1 MRLGALEAG
10 GTKMVCA
17 IGNEHGNVIERYSL
31 PTRGGDETVR
41 EIIEYFRA
49 HPVEALGVS
58 SFGPLNLDPASPE
71 YGNITTTPKAGW
83 VNYPLRRNLA
93 EALGVPVGIDTD
105 VNGAA
110 LAEARI
116 GAGRGVDSLVYY
128 TIGTGVGG
136 GAVAAS
142 GNPTQWGDNFPPQE
156 LLEED
161 IDSNRLF
168 VYVVNGQLLHGLVH
182 PEMGHMLLRPVENDP
197 APHGFCPYHDGC
209 LEGMAKGPA
218 IEKRWGKPAAELPED
233 HIAWEIEAEYLAQM
247 CVNTIVVLSPK
258 MIVLGGGVMHQMHLF
273 PRIRRRTQE
282 LLNGYVAHSAILE
295 NIDAYIVPPALG
307 DNAGAAGS
315 LLLALDALKK
325 A

>member
-17 IGNEHGNVIERYSL
+17 IGDEHGNVIERYSL

-71 YGNITTTPKAGW
+71 YGNITTTPKGW
-83 VNYPLRRNLA
+83 ANYPLRRNLA

-116 GAGRGVDSLVYY
+116 GAGKGVDSLVYY
-128 TIGTGVGG
+128 TIGTGIGG
-136 GAVAAS
+136 GA
-142 GNPTQWGDNFPPQE
+142 
-156 LLEED
+156 
-161 IDSNRLF
+161 
-168 VYVVNGQLLHGLVH
+168 VVNGQLLHGLVH

>member
-17 IGNEHGNVIERYSL
+17 IGDEHGNVIERYSL

-41 EIIEYFRA
+41 EIIKYFRA
-49 HPVEALGVS
+49 RPVEALGVS

-83 VNYPLRRNLA
+83 ANYPLRRNLA

-116 GAGRGVDSLVYY
+116 GAGKGVDSLVYY
-128 TIGTGVGG
+128 TIGTGIGG
-136 GAVAAS
+136 GAV
-142 GNPTQWGDNFPPQE
+142 
-156 LLEED
+156 
-161 IDSNRLF
+161 
-168 VYVVNGQLLHGLVH
+168 VNDRLLHGLVH

-209 LEGMAKGPA
+209 LEGMANGPA

-247 CVNTIVVLSPK
+247 CVNTTVMLSPK
-258 MIVLGGGVMHQMHLF
+258 RIVLGGGVMHQMHLF

>member
-17 IGNEHGNVIERYSL
+17 IGDEHGNVIERYSL

-116 GAGRGVDSLVYY
+116 GAGRGVDSLVYF
-128 TIGTGVGG
+128 TIGTGIGG
-136 GAVAAS
+136 GA
-142 GNPTQWGDNFPPQE
+142 
-156 LLEED
+156 
-161 IDSNRLF
+161 
-168 VYVVNGQLLHGLVH
+168 VVNGQLLHGLVH

>member
-17 IGNEHGNVIERYSL
+17 IGDEHGNVIERYSL

-71 YGNITTTPKAGW
+71 YGNITTTPKVGW

-128 TIGTGVGG
+128 TIGTGIGG
-136 GAVAAS
+136 GA
-142 GNPTQWGDNFPPQE
+142 
-156 LLEED
+156 
-161 IDSNRLF
+161 
-168 VYVVNGQLLHGLVH
+168 VVNGQLLHGLVH

>member
-17 IGNEHGNVIERYSL
+17 IGDEHGNVIERYSL
-31 PTRGGDETVR
+31 PTRDGDETVR

-49 HPVEALGVS
+49 HPVVALGVS
-58 SFGPLNLDPASPE
+58 RFGPLNLDPASPE

-83 VNYPLRRNLA
+83 ANYPLRRNLA

-116 GAGRGVDSLVYY
+116 GAGKGVDSLVYY
-128 TIGTGVGG
+128 TIGTGIGG
-136 GAVAAS
+136 GA
-142 GNPTQWGDNFPPQE
+142 
-156 LLEED
+156 
-161 IDSNRLF
+161 
-168 VYVVNGQLLHGLVH
+168 VVNGQLLHGLVH

>member
-17 IGNEHGNVIERYSL
+17 IGDEHGNVIERYSL

-71 YGNITTTPKAGW
+71 YGNITTTPKVGW

-116 GAGRGVDSLVYY
+116 GAGKGVDSLVYY
-128 TIGTGVGG
+128 TIGTGIGG
-136 GAVAAS
+136 GA
-142 GNPTQWGDNFPPQE
+142 
-156 LLEED
+156 
-161 IDSNRLF
+161 
-168 VYVVNGQLLHGLVH
+168 VVNGQLLHGLVH

>member
-17 IGNEHGNVIERYSL
+17 IGDEHGNVIERYSL
-31 PTRGGDETVR
+31 PTRGCDETVR

-128 TIGTGVGG
+128 TIGTGIGG
-136 GAVAAS
+136 GA
-142 GNPTQWGDNFPPQE
+142 
-156 LLEED
+156 
-161 IDSNRLF
+161 
-168 VYVVNGQLLHGLVH
+168 VVNGQLLHGLVH

-218 IEKRWGKPAAELPED
+218 IEKRWGKPAAELPEY
-233 HIAWEIEAEYLAQM
+233 HISWEIEAEYLAQM

-258 MIVLGGGVMHQMHLF
+258 IIVLGGGVMHQMHLF